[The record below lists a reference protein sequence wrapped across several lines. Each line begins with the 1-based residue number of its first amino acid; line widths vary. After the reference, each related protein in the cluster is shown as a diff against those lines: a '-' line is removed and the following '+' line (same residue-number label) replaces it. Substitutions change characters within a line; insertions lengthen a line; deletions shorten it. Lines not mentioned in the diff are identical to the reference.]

1 MPSNIKELLLK
12 SLIKTWKQNQVISSI
27 ILKSIVDDFLKIK
40 KIDISHFLIS
50 IQLKWNLIILKTN
63 KPILNAEIMMIQ
75 NILVKNI
82 TQKLENIG
90 IKIKELQITTK

>member
-12 SLIKTWKQNQVISSI
+12 SLIKTWKQNQVITSI
-27 ILKSIVDDFLKIK
+27 IFKSIIDDFLRIK
-40 KIDISHFLIS
+40 KIDISEFLIS

-75 NILVKNI
+75 DVLVKNI

-90 IKIKELQITTK
+90 VKIKELQITIK

>member
-1 MPSNIKELLLK
+1 MTSNIKELLLK
-12 SLIKTWKQNQVISSI
+12 SLIKTWKQNQVIVSI
-27 ILKSIVDDFLKIK
+27 IWKSIMDDFLKIK
-40 KIDISHFLIS
+40 KIDISTFLIS

-75 NILVKNI
+75 DVLLQNI
-82 TQKLENIG
+82 TQKLQNIG